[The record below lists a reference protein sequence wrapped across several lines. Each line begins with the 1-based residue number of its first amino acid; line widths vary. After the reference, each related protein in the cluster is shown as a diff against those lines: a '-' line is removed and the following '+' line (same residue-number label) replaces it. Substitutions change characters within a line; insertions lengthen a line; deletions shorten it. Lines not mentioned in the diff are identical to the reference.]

1 MTKESCREL
10 KNIEYQTMLL
20 NHSVIKK
27 KSEDND
33 KKIELYLNSEKKM
46 QKGKTWSKL
55 EKAHKL
61 KKISLFVVEYSKN
74 NELSQEEQNELK
86 KYLLTSLHRKKLQRV
101 KDVIYDIQTGKIKNI
116 PGLSLHTDSKGKR
129 KFTLRK
135 IDKKSS
141 TSKGLVP
148 KKISTRKTKKTRKKK
163 DIKKKEKKKRYKKK
177 DIVL

>member
-1 MTKESCREL
+1 MAKDPCREL

-27 KSEDND
+27 KSEDNNT
-33 KKIELYLNSEKKM
+33 KIESYLNNEKNM
-46 QKGKTWSKL
+46 QKGKSWSKL

-61 KKISLFVVEYSKN
+61 KKISSFVVEYSKKN
-74 NELSQEEQNELK
+74 KLSQKEQAELK

-101 KDVIYDIQTGKIKNI
+101 KDVIYDVQTGKIKNI
-116 PGLSLHTDSKGKR
+116 PGLSQHKDTKGNR

-141 TSKGLVP
+141 TTKGLAP
-148 KKISTRKTKKTRKKK
+148 KKLSKRKTRKKKDTKKRERKKKEKKK
-163 DIKKKEKKKRYKKK
+163 DIKKKT
-177 DIVL
+177 